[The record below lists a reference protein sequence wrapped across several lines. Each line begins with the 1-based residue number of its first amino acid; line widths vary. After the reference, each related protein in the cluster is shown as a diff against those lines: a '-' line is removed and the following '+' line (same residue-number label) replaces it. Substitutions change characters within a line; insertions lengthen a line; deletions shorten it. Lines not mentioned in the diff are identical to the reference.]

1 MFFAGNN
8 HNNNNNI
15 HGNNPET
22 AAAGNSD
29 ASSQS
34 NITDRLT
41 RYFRRIAAGRHRG
54 QNVDWMPIIHEFL
67 GADDQGKAMFYRHRH
82 SRIGNGEAS
91 RPVNRNIFHLLT
103 TLDAPQMFV
112 GVVLHTKMMIEWCD
126 VSMESKTYIRDM
138 LRQKDAFG
146 LIPLHYACFRSH
158 NNIEQILKACKE
170 GAAVQSSD
178 GPVNFFPI
186 QYYFT
191 SGGKSPHYIN
201 LLLNAYPEGSFAGS
215 KSARTEE
222 NVFLKVC
229 TDFKREM
236 DRVKKLDMKR
246 GENPPLM
253 TKKEYWKD
261 KKSEIHQTM
270 KIFLCARH
278 LVVYQSP
285 MDSGG
290 NFLSHLLGS
299 KRETF
304 AELMWTR
311 ALEDYITFYRP
322 LLYCSGGVNDKNT
335 PLHNLLLSEK
345 RWNMK
350 FQPLQSSERRHH
362 LMNIFDSI
370 IPRQMRFSEEET
382 SHPRPLPK
390 FDTKKVV
397 DLILR
402 FRVKGLTAASVK
414 NGNGDLPLHYAL
426 KLGYTWDYCISS
438 LAHAEPRSCCT
449 RDRTSGLYPFMMAA
463 TSKSSD
469 LDTSYQILR
478 FDPSII
484 DKFTKNV
491 VSFCDIEKE
500 IVDLQKKLSKFS
512 SMVEL
517 FSSDL
522 EATMLRLSDIDF
534 HDCQDIEQL
543 QVD

>member
-1 MFFAGNN
+1 MMFFTGNY
-8 HNNNNNI
+8 NNNI
-15 HGNNPET
+15 HGNNPGG

-29 ASSQS
+29 ASTQS
-34 NITDRLT
+34 NMTARLISH
-41 RYFRRIAAGRHRG
+41 FRHIAARRHRS

-67 GADDQGKAMFYRHRH
+67 GADDQGKAVFYRHRH
-82 SRIGNGEAS
+82 SRIGNGETS
-91 RPVNRNIFHLLT
+91 RPVNRNIFHLLI

-112 GVVLHTKMMIEWCD
+112 GVVLNTEMMIESCN

-158 NNIEQILKACKE
+158 NNIEQILKFYKE
-170 GAAVQSSD
+170 GAAVQNSD

-229 TDFKREM
+229 TDFKQEIN
-236 DRVKKLDMKR
+236 RVKKIEMKR
-246 GENPPLM
+246 GESPQLM

-261 KKSEIHQTM
+261 KKSEIHRIM
-270 KIFLCARH
+270 KRFLHARH

-285 MDSGG
+285 MDSGE

-311 ALEDYITFYRP
+311 ALEDYINFYRP
-322 LLYCSGGVNDKNT
+322 LLYSSGGDNDKNT

-370 IPRQMRFSEEET
+370 IPRQMRFFEEEP

-438 LAHAEPRSCCT
+438 LAQAEPRSCCT
-449 RDRTSGLYPFMMAA
+449 RDRKSGLYPFMMAA

-469 LDTSYQILR
+469 LDTSYEILR

-491 VSFCDIEKE
+491 VSFFDIEKE

-522 EATMLRLSDIDF
+522 ETTMLRLSDIDF